1 MGAVIQS
8 QPQRNDARQARWDRL
23 ECADLFEQ
31 YRELRTQLSERQAAK
46 ELKVPRTTLHNPRCY
61 VIDASRHPTSMCY
74 LL

>member
-8 QPQRNDARQARWDRL
+8 QPNVTMLKQPAGTRP

-31 YRELRTQLSERQAAK
+31 YRELRTQGFERQAPK
-46 ELKVPRTTLHNPRCY
+46 SSRSPRTTLHNPRCY